1 VPDLLAGPGTEEHLS
16 SALTLDDR
24 GSAAPVNP
32 ISLASCFPNKIR
44 KVTPE
49 NCRRTAQPNL
59 STPLHKHPLPEPLD
73 LGTPDLLP
81 AATLSVSPGAGV
93 KAGRR
98 PPVRAWP

>member
-32 ISLASCFPNKIR
+32 ISLASCFPQQNKESYTSELPPNR
-44 KVTPE
+44 PT
-49 NCRRTAQPNL
+49 QPQH
-59 STPLHKHPLPEPLD
+59 TLHKHPLPEPLD